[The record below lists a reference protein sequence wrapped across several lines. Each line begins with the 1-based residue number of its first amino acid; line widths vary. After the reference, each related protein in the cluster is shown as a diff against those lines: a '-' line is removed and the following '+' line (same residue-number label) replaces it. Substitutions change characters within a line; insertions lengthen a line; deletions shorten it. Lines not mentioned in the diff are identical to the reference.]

1 MLQLTSLFNKR
12 CRFSVNRKTL
22 LLMLEKIMI
31 NAAKSRNLCTICPNI
46 WYNCEKGD
54 IKRCVMTTLKN
65 L

>member
-1 MLQLTSLFNKR
+1 
-12 CRFSVNRKTL
+12 
-22 LLMLEKIMI
+22 MLEKIMI